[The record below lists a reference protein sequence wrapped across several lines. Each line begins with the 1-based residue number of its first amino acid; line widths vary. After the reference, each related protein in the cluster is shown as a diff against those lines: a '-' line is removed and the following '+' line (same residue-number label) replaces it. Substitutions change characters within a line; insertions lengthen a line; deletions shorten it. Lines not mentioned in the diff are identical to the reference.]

1 MKKLEAILHRKDG
14 TVVCYPDADLA
25 NADWLASRRL
35 LVRGKQKELKEKL
48 DTPMWVEEDWT
59 RFCNSDLSMI
69 STAYHIN

>member
-48 DTPMWVEEDWT
+48 DTPMWVEED
-59 RFCNSDLSMI
+59 
-69 STAYHIN
+69 